1 MGIDVKLMDITTDL
15 GVPTI
20 LSIAL
25 TDATTSPAIAVAA
38 ATDPSPETALRKS
51 LEELAHTRKY
61 AKQLMTYIPPTEV
74 EPGHAAV
81 KDQRDHLRFY
91 CPQSART
98 FAEFAWASR
107 DVVPYSAMPD
117 LSRGSAAADVQAIV
131 QNLAAADLEPIAVE
145 MTTPDIAAL
154 GLRVVRVVI
163 PGAHPLYMGHVNR
176 ALGVRRLYEVP
187 QRLGYPGL
195 TLGEDDNPAPH
206 PFP

>member
-1 MGIDVKLMDITTDL
+1 
-15 GVPTI
+15 
-20 LSIAL
+20 
-25 TDATTSPAIAVAA
+25 
-38 ATDPSPETALRKS
+38 
-51 LEELAHTRKY
+51 
-61 AKQLMTYIPPTEV
+61 MTYIPPTEV

-91 CPQSART
+91 CPQSARV
-98 FAEFAWASR
+98 FAEFAWASPE
-107 DVVPYSAMPD
+107 VVPYSALPD

-195 TLGEDDNPAPH
+195 TLGNEDNPAPH